1 MEATLEKE
9 ILTQLHAVQ
18 KKQDMTLEAVHK
30 IDMKSDRALLVAVE
44 TQTNLNMV
52 KRDINR
58 IPETCPGRARL
69 DEHLKTH
76 DTASRGKL
84 NGWQKTAITGALVT
98 GLGTLIFN
106 LAQAIFVNTGIN
118 P

>member
-1 MEATLEKE
+1 MEALIKE
-9 ILTQLHAVQ
+9 LITEVHALREDNKLMVQSIHSLDVKAERSLVVAVQ
-18 KKQDMTLEAVHK
+18 TSGQ
-30 IDMKSDRALLVAVE
+30 I
-44 TQTNLNMV
+44 NLM

-76 DTASRGKL
+76 DTAARGKL
-84 NGWQKTAITGALVT
+84 NGWQKTAIAGALVT

-106 LAQAIFVNTGIN
+106 LAQAIFINTGIN